1 MILFARQLLAVL
13 ALGLFATPGWAAD
26 MWLVSNHFS
35 AERFAPHLHYSGP
48 VMEGDAEALASLFD
62 EVLECDV
69 SALPAEGGNC
79 AVLTLSSPGGN
90 YIEGLKLALLLRER
104 AVATVVEAGTSCYSA
119 CAFAFL
125 GGSGFSSQDG
135 VGVYVD
141 RMVEP
146 RATLGFHAPYFAPD
160 DLGTLVADFGM
171 DAVLGASRDD
181 IALMIKQ
188 LVDWNIDAS
197 VLSHIVSMGPDESY
211 DVQTGEDYYVT
222 RTHLPPSP
230 LGQWIGDKGAAIRN
244 ACLRL
249 LAYHRNA
256 FIDAEPEVISET
268 LLSDFAANEA
278 GQKLSGFRI
287 GPDNPLGVT
296 YCGLP
301 TEQAGLT
308 GDVDLAL
315 YTAPGISG
323 AARPLV
329 SLFHRPEG
337 WSSLG
342 TGETASRRLFKKG
355 GFNAMFTQPFVAMG
369 DQVTDVL
376 DYLRFQK
383 FDYFNKNF
391 LVDGAL
397 PRPQFHPSMTVAVS
411 TYSADTLEHGNHRI
425 VVQMGNHLLLE
436 HAKTALAN
444 RNVTYDLSSE
454 SSDGFVYGGTYPSG
468 RPFLWFSLYDEESR
482 MAALVEIEA
491 KTVPDDLEAAAAV
504 QDFLACSFN
513 FRGHALMCQ

>member
-1 MILFARQLLAVL
+1 MNLLVRRLMLVLTFAPLSAP
-13 ALGLFATPGWAAD
+13 AWAAD
-26 MWLVSNHFS
+26 MWLISNHFS
-35 AERFAPHLHYSGP
+35 AERFVPHIHYSGP
-48 VMEGDAEALASLFD
+48 VMEGDAAALTSLID
-62 EVLECDV
+62 EVTECDV
-69 SALPAEGGNC
+69 SALPADGGNC
-79 AVLTLSSPGGN
+79 AVLTLASPGGN

-135 VGVYVD
+135 VGAYVD

-146 RATLGFHAPYFAPD
+146 HAILGFHAPYFAPD

-171 DAVLGASRDD
+171 DTVLGASRDD

-188 LVDWNIDAS
+188 LVDWNVDAS

-211 DVQTGEDYYVT
+211 DVKTGEDYYVT

-230 LGQWIGDKGAAIRN
+230 LGHWIGDKSQAVRN

-249 LAYHRNA
+249 LAHHRSA
-256 FIDAEPEVISET
+256 FIDSAPEVMEET
-268 LLSDFAANEA
+268 LLSDFAVNEA
-278 GQKLSGFRI
+278 GQSLSGFRI

-301 TEQAGLT
+301 TEQAGLE

-315 YTAPGISG
+315 YTAPGMTG
-323 AARPLV
+323 AARPLI

-355 GFNAMFTQPFVAMG
+355 GFNAMFAQPFVAMG

-376 DYLRFQK
+376 DYLKFQK
-383 FDYFNKNF
+383 FEYFNDDF
-391 LVDGAL
+391 LVDGAM
-397 PRPQFHPSMTVAVS
+397 PRPEFHPSMTVAVS
-411 TYSADTLEHGNHRI
+411 THAADTLEHGNHRI

-436 HAKTALAN
+436 QAKNVLAN
-444 RNVTYDLSSE
+444 RNVTYDLRSE

-468 RPFLWFSLYDEESR
+468 RPYLWFSLYDDERR
-482 MAALVEIEA
+482 MTALVEIEA
-491 KTVPDDLEAAAAV
+491 KTVPDDLEAAVAV

-513 FRGHALMCQ
+513 FLGHALQCL

>member
-1 MILFARQLLAVL
+1 MNLLVRHLMLVL
-13 ALGLFATPGWAAD
+13 TLASLSAPAWAAD

-35 AERFAPHLHYSGP
+35 AERFVPHIHYDGP
-48 VMEGDAEALASLFD
+48 VMEGDAEALTSLID
-62 EVLECDV
+62 EVTECEV
-69 SALPAEGGNC
+69 TSLPVDGGNC

-104 AVATVVEAGTSCYSA
+104 AVATVVEAYSSCYSA

-125 GGSGFSSQDG
+125 GGSGFSTQNG
-135 VGVYVD
+135 IGVYVD

-146 RATLGFHAPYFAPD
+146 YATLGFHAPYFAPD

-188 LVDWNIDAS
+188 LVDWNVDAS

-211 DVQTGEDYYVT
+211 DVETGEDYYVT

-230 LGQWIGDKGAAIRN
+230 LGHWTGDSGEAIRN

-249 LAYHRNA
+249 LAYHRSA
-256 FIDAEPEVISET
+256 FIDAAPEVISET
-268 LLSDFAANEA
+268 RLTDFAANEA
-278 GQKLSGFRI
+278 GQMLTGFRV

-355 GFNAMFTQPFVAMG
+355 GFNSMFTHPFITMG

-376 DYLRFQK
+376 DYLWFQK
-383 FDYFNKNF
+383 FGYFNEDF
-391 LVDGAL
+391 LVDGAM
-397 PRPQFHPSMTVAVS
+397 PRPQVHPSLSVAVS
-411 TYSADTLEHGNHRI
+411 TPSADTLEHGNHRI

-436 HAKTALAN
+436 HAKTALAD
-444 RNVTYDLSSE
+444 RNVAIDLNSVSR
-454 SSDGFVYGGTYPSG
+454 DGFLYGGTYPSG
-468 RPFLWFSLYDEESR
+468 RPFLWFSLYDDERR
-482 MAALVEIEA
+482 MVALVEIEA
-491 KTVPDDLEAAAAV
+491 KTVPDDLEAAVAV
-504 QDFLACSFN
+504 QDFLACSFS
-513 FRGHALMCQ
+513 FFQHALTC

>member
-1 MILFARQLLAVL
+1 MNPFAWRLLIVL
-13 ALGLFATPGWAAD
+13 ALAPFSTPVWSAD

-35 AERFAPHLHYSGP
+35 VERFVPQIQYSGP
-48 VMEGDAEALASLFD
+48 VMEGDAAALASLFD
-62 EVLECDV
+62 EILECDV

-79 AVLTLSSPGGN
+79 AVVTLSSPGGN

-104 AVATVVEAGTSCYSA
+104 AVATVVEAGSSCYSA

-135 VGVYVD
+135 VGVYID
-141 RMVEP
+141 RMLEP

-211 DVQTGEDYYVT
+211 DVKTGEDYYVT

-230 LGQWIGDKGAAIRN
+230 LGHWIGDKNVAIRN

-256 FIDAEPEVISET
+256 FIEASPDVISET
-268 LLSDFAANEA
+268 MLSAFAVNEA
-278 GQKLSGFRI
+278 GKTLSGFRV

-296 YCGLP
+296 YCALP
-301 TEQAGLT
+301 TEQAGLQ
-308 GDVDLAL
+308 GDVDLSL
-315 YTAPGISG
+315 YTAPGVTG
-323 AARPLV
+323 AARSVV

-355 GFNAMFTQPFVAMG
+355 GFNSMFTQPFMTMDA
-369 DQVTDVL
+369 QVTDVL
-376 DYLRFQK
+376 DYLRVQK
-383 FDYFNKNF
+383 FGYFNEDF
-391 LVDGAL
+391 LVDGAM
-397 PRPQFHPSMTVAVS
+397 PRPEAHPSVTVAVS
-411 TYSADTLEHGNHRI
+411 TPSSEIYEHGNHRI
-425 VVQMGNHLLLE
+425 VVQMANQLLLE
-436 HAKTALAN
+436 HAKTALAK
-444 RNVTYDLSSE
+444 RNVTFELNSVSR
-454 SSDGFVYGGTYPSG
+454 DGFAYGGTYPSG
-468 RPFLWFSLYDEESR
+468 RPFLWFSLYDDERR
-482 MAALVEIEA
+482 MVALVEIES
-491 KTVPDDLEAAAAV
+491 KTVPTDLEAAVAV
-504 QDFLACSFN
+504 QEFLACN
-513 FRGHALMCQ
+513 FGFLDNALLCQ

>member
-1 MILFARQLLAVL
+1 MTQFVRLLLVL
-13 ALGLFATPGWAAD
+13 AMALSAMPVWAAD
-26 MWLVSNHFS
+26 MSLVSNHFS
-35 AERFAPHLHYSGP
+35 AERFVPHIHYAGP
-48 VMEGDAEALASLFD
+48 VLEGDAEALASLFD

-69 SALPAEGGNC
+69 LTLPVEGGNC
-79 AVLTLSSPGGN
+79 AVVTLSSPGGN
-90 YIEGLKLALLLRER
+90 YLEGLKLALLLRDR
-104 AVATVVEAGTSCYSA
+104 AVSTVVEAGSSCYSA

-125 GGSGFSSQDG
+125 GGSGFSSQAG
-135 VGVYVD
+135 VGTYND

-146 RATLGFHAPYFAPD
+146 RATLGFHAPYFAPA

-211 DVQTGEDYYVT
+211 DVAIGADFYVT

-230 LGQWIGDKGAAIRN
+230 LAHWIDDESQAIRN

-249 LAYHRNA
+249 LTYHRNS
-256 FIDAEPEVISET
+256 FMERSPDVISES
-268 LLSDFAANEA
+268 LLSDFAVNEA
-278 GQKLSGFRI
+278 GQVLSGFRV

-301 TEQAGLT
+301 TEQANLR
-308 GDVDLAL
+308 GDVDLSL
-315 YTAPGISG
+315 YTAPGMTG

-342 TGETASRRLFKKG
+342 TGETASRRPFKKG
-355 GFNAMFTQPFVAMG
+355 GYNSMFTLPFVAMG
-369 DQVTDVL
+369 EQATDVL

-383 FDYFNKNF
+383 FGYFNEDF
-391 LVDGAL
+391 LVDGAM
-397 PRPQFHPSMTVAVS
+397 PRPDAHPSMTMVVS
-411 TYSADTLEHGNHRI
+411 TPSADTLEYGNHRI
-425 VVQMGNHLLLE
+425 VVQMGNHLLFD
-436 HAKTALAN
+436 HARVALAK
-444 RNVTYDLSSE
+444 RNVTFNLNSTSP
-454 SSDGFVYGGTYPSG
+454 DGFVYAGTYPSG
-468 RPFLWFSLYDEESR
+468 RPFLWFSLYDDER
-482 MAALVEIEA
+482 RIVALVEIEA
-491 KTVPDDLEAAAAV
+491 KTVPADLEAAIAV
-504 QDFLACSFN
+504 QDFLACSFS
-513 FRGHALMCQ
+513 FSGYALMCR

>member
-1 MILFARQLLAVL
+1 MTLFARQLLAVL
-13 ALGLFATPGWAAD
+13 ALGLFATPAWAAD

-35 AERFAPHLHYSGP
+35 AERFVPHLHYAGP
-48 VMEGDAEALASLFD
+48 VMQGDAEALASLFD

-104 AVATVVEAGTSCYSA
+104 AVATVVEAGSSCYSA

-230 LGQWIGDKGAAIRN
+230 LGHWIGDKSAAIRN

-256 FIDAEPEVISET
+256 FIDAEPEVISEA
-268 LLSDFAANEA
+268 LLSDFAVNEA
-278 GQKLSGFRI
+278 GQMLTGFRI

-329 SLFHRPEG
+329 SLFHRPQG

-355 GFNAMFTQPFVAMG
+355 GFNAMFTHPFVTMG

-383 FDYFNKNF
+383 FGHPNENV
-391 LVDGAL
+391 LVDGAM
-397 PRPQFHPSMTVAVS
+397 PRPQTTLPVSVAVS
-411 TYSADTLEHGNHRI
+411 TPASDVLDYGNHRI
-425 VVQMGNHLLLE
+425 VVQMGNSLLFEQAQNTL
-436 HAKTALAN
+436 LD
-444 RNVTYDLSSE
+444 RNVEVDLKSVST
-454 SSDGFVYGGTYPSG
+454 DGFVYGGTHPSG
-468 RPFLWFSLYDEESR
+468 RPFVWFSLFDPEWR
-482 MAALVEIEA
+482 IGALVEIDA
-491 KTVPDDLEAAAAV
+491 KTEQADLAAAIEE
-504 QDFLACSFN
+504 QYEIACSFN

>member
-1 MILFARQLLAVL
+1 MTLFARQLLLVL
-13 ALGLFATPGWAAD
+13 ALAPLATPVWAAD

-35 AERFAPHLHYSGP
+35 AERFVPHIHYTGP
-48 VMEGDAEALASLFD
+48 VMEGDAAGLASLFD
-62 EVLECDV
+62 EVLECDI

-79 AVLTLSSPGGN
+79 AVVTLSSPGGN
-90 YIEGLKLALLLRER
+90 YIEGLKLALLLRDR
-104 AVATVVEAGTSCYSA
+104 AVATVVEAGSSCYSA

-125 GGSGFSSQDG
+125 GGSGFSSQAG
-135 VGVYVD
+135 VGAYND

-188 LVDWNIDAS
+188 LVDWNVDAS

-211 DVQTGEDYYVT
+211 DVETGEDYYVT

-230 LGQWIGDKGAAIRN
+230 LAPWIGDKNEAIRN

-249 LAYHRNA
+249 LAYHRSA
-256 FIDAEPEVISET
+256 FIDDAPEVISET
-268 LLSDFAANEA
+268 LFNNSVANEA
-278 GQKLSGFRI
+278 GQMLTGFRV

-301 TEQAGLT
+301 TEQAGLQ

-315 YTAPGISG
+315 YTAPGLTG
-323 AARPLV
+323 VARPIV

-355 GFNAMFTQPFVAMG
+355 GFNAMFTQPFVAIG

-376 DYLRFQK
+376 DDLRFQK
-383 FDYFNKNF
+383 FEYFNEEF
-391 LVDGAL
+391 LVDGAM
-397 PRPQFHPSMTVAVS
+397 PRPVFHPSMTVAVS
-411 TYSADTLEHGNHRI
+411 TPWADTLEHGNHRI
-425 VVQMGNHLLLE
+425 VVQMGNQLLLE
-436 HAKTALAN
+436 HARTALAD
-444 RNVTYDLSSE
+444 RNVAIDLNSVSR
-454 SSDGFVYGGTYPSG
+454 DGFVYGGTYPSG
-468 RPFLWFSLYDEESR
+468 RPFLWFSLYDDERR

-491 KTVPDDLEAAAAV
+491 KTVPDDLEAAIAV
-504 QDFLACSFN
+504 QEFLACSFS
-513 FRGHALMCQ
+513 FFQYTLTC